1 MAMHKP
7 KKTKRFQDGG
17 DVNEAEM
24 KRRGLDISNRAREE
38 GTEKT
43 GFFQRLRE
51 GNIDDPNSAAY
62 KKYGAGR
69 ARLDDQIVA
78 AKEKLAGE
86 VQEMVKAKTPAA
98 AVQSS
103 KASDGDV
110 DERDRRIEAAAS
122 APKRMPTRPSQE
134 TSGRKPSV
142 SKAPVKAKPSTAPA
156 ASTSRGRGAEKGSAP
171 KQTMGGPY
179 RDEGRNRPAPA
190 APEKRPGTALPINPS
205 VLRQREEAE
214 KKRDAA
220 RAAKRKESEAKEEKF
235 TKDLSSDPGQMAI
248 RKEREAAKSMSPS
261 ERSAARGRAVK
272 EFFGINTKKPLDAK
286 GATIQSMDTDMMR
299 TAGRTAAKEQ
309 GQKRKVESS
318 YKKGGSVSSASKRAD
333 GIAQRGK
340 TRGKVY

>member
-7 KKTKRFQDGG
+7 RKIKRFQDGG
-17 DVNEAEM
+17 YLLDSEGNPVRDGSNQPIMTGYGREEAETQ
-24 KRRGLDISNRAREE
+24 KRM
-38 GTEKT
+38 
-43 GFFQRLRE
+43 Q
-51 GNIDDPNSAAY
+51 AAE
-62 KKYGAGR
+62 A
-69 ARLDDQIVA
+69 
-78 AKEKLAGE
+78 KLANE
-86 VQEMVKAKTPAA
+86 VQEMVKPKAPAVSTP
-98 AVQSS
+98 QSN
-103 KASDGDV
+103 KANDGDV
-110 DERDRRIEAAAS
+110 DERDRRLESAANMPA
-122 APKRMPTRPSQE
+122 RMPTRPGQ
-134 TSGRKPSV
+134 GD
-142 SKAPVKAKPSTAPA
+142 AMAKPRPYKKDYKEQKERFLKENNVRSSSDAGKKTAAP
-156 ASTSRGRGAEKGSAP
+156 SRARATPSGSAP
-171 KQTMGGPY
+171 KQTMGGTY
-179 RDEGRNRPAPA
+179 RDEGRGRPAPT
-190 APEKRPGTALPINPS
+190 APEKRPGTALPINPGI
-205 VLRQREEAE
+205 LKQREADE

-220 RAAKRKESEAKEEKF
+220 RAAKRKENEAKEEKF
-235 TKDLSSDPGQMAI
+235 TKDLRSDPGQMAI